1 LFNPGWVWDTLCL
14 RKNARGA
21 SVVEID
27 RAVTAEDIVLLKQT
41 TPQDYR
47 AWLLG
52 LIGSF
57 LPDDLRLRMPSPEEE
72 LKTLLDRMQPGD
84 QLWLARSRVY
94 EPHALIGN
102 LGIAVVCDGVP
113 IWYRIGWNH

>member
-1 LFNPGWVWDTLCL
+1 M
-14 RKNARGA
+14 
-21 SVVEID
+21 EID
-27 RAVTAEDIVLLKQT
+27 RAVTAEDVVLLKET

-47 AWLLG
+47 AWRLD

-72 LKTLLDRMQPGD
+72 LKTLLDRMQAGD

-94 EPHALIGN
+94 EPEALIGN
-102 LGIAVVCDGVP
+102 KGIAVVRDGAA
-113 IWYRIGWNH
+113 IWYRVALQH